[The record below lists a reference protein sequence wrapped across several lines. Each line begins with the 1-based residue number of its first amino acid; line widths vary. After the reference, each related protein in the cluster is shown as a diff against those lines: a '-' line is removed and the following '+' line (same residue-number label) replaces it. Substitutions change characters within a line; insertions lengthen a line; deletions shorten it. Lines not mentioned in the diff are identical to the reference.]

1 MKQRYT
7 KRIVAFALALAMV
20 LTGGAFSTVFNT
32 ASASA
37 ASKKATLKLKKKVS
51 ITAGKKVTLKIK
63 KKNVKKIKSQK
74 WTTSKKSVATV
85 SKKGKVTA
93 KKAGKATIKVK
104 VKYIA
109 KGSKKVKKKT
119 LKCTV
124 TVKKKATPAPANVAT
139 KKPATTTPAPTTPA
153 TTPAPTSKVTPTP
166 NPEAVIYGK
175 PSGNDVIKYT
185 IDDKSNIGEE
195 KTVTFTDGSTVKSKD
210 NGTVR
215 KELSSQD
222 LADSKMGMGVN
233 IGNTLEAVQGIS
245 AKKSMAATDY
255 ATADPSWFVSAWGN
269 VEITQ
274 KYLDTLHSYGIN
286 TVRIP
291 VAWTNGDKDD
301 GSYTINAKLL
311 DAVEKAVIYALNNG
325 MYVVINDH
333 WDNGWWG
340 QFGACKRDENNKKVA
355 NEEVRAKAWARYE
368 KYWTQI
374 AERFNKYSDHL
385 IFEGANEEIGDRL
398 NDSIY
403 SNGYTVT
410 DDQKDVSI
418 GGNLKTPDRYK
429 MAHEINQKFV
439 DIIRATGGNN
449 ANRHL
454 LIPGYN
460 TDFEKTADEKYIMPT
475 DIAENGKTK
484 LFVSVHYYTPWDFC
498 GDGGAGSYTY
508 EDRQKTVELFK
519 NLKRFSDEGYAFIIG
534 ECGVCSPQTVTGSV
548 TAWFNDTFKE
558 AAKYH
563 AVPVLWETG
572 QYFDRAAAT
581 LKFKDVAVYFNEIN
595 GANGDTSMTKT
606 TGKSTD
612 LSFIK
617 EVGDKKSV
625 WNWTG
630 VWYKNGGDY
639 AYGENRYNDK
649 ADKTNGE
656 DPDVAKKM
664 IPSSTVSPTI
674 AGDTTTITFDGAG
687 FQSFLNIDVSKY
699 KKPAIAVQFAPETLD
714 KANWKADDE
723 DNVGH
728 IQLGVSDTATFKDDV
743 DIDYAA
749 FADKLIVLDEAGLN
763 LTKDRHYLSLTF
775 SGRPTITGIQ
785 IYELGE

>member
-109 KGSKKVKKKT
+109 KGSKKVKTKT

-124 TVKKKATPAPANVAT
+124 TVKKKATPAPAPANVAT
-139 KKPATTTPAPTTPA
+139 KKPATTTPAPTP
-153 TTPAPTSKVTPTP
+153 KVTPTP
-166 NPEAVIYGK
+166 DPEAVIYGR

-185 IDDKSNIGEE
+185 IDDKSNIGDE
-195 KTVTFTDGSTVKSKD
+195 KTVTFTDGSTVTSKD

-274 KYLDTLHSYGIN
+274 EYLDALHSYGIN

-291 VAWTNGDKDD
+291 VAWTNGDNDD
-301 GSYTINAKLL
+301 GSYTINAKML

-325 MYVVINDH
+325 MYVIINDH
-333 WDNGWWG
+333 WDNQWWG
-340 QFGACKRDENNKKVA
+340 QFGACKRDENGKKVA
-355 NEEVRAKAWARYE
+355 NEEVRAQAWVRYE

-385 IFEGANEEIGDRL
+385 IFEGANEELGDRL

-403 SNGYTVT
+403 SNGYSTT
-410 DDQKDVSI
+410 DKQGDVAI
-418 GGNLKTPDRYK
+418 GGNLKTADKYK
-429 MAHEINQKFV
+429 MANEINQKFV
-439 DIIRATGGNN
+439 DVIRATGGNN

-460 TDFEKTADEKYIMPT
+460 TDIEKTVNAKFVMPKDT
-475 DIAENGKTK
+475 AENGKTK

-508 EDRQKTVELFK
+508 GDRQKTVENFEL
-519 NLKRFSDEGYAFIIG
+519 LKRFSDEGYAYIIG
-534 ECGVCSPQTVTGSV
+534 ECGVCSPQTVTGNCLV
-548 TAWFNDTFKE
+548 
-558 AAKYH
+558 
-563 AVPVLWETG
+563 
-572 QYFDRAAAT
+572 
-581 LKFKDVAVYFNEIN
+581 
-595 GANGDTSMTKT
+595 
-606 TGKSTD
+606 
-612 LSFIK
+612 
-617 EVGDKKSV
+617 
-625 WNWTG
+625 
-630 VWYKNGGDY
+630 
-639 AYGENRYNDK
+639 
-649 ADKTNGE
+649 
-656 DPDVAKKM
+656 
-664 IPSSTVSPTI
+664 
-674 AGDTTTITFDGAG
+674 
-687 FQSFLNIDVSKY
+687 
-699 KKPAIAVQFAPETLD
+699 
-714 KANWKADDE
+714 
-723 DNVGH
+723 
-728 IQLGVSDTATFKDDV
+728 
-743 DIDYAA
+743 
-749 FADKLIVLDEAGLN
+749 
-763 LTKDRHYLSLTF
+763 
-775 SGRPTITGIQ
+775 
-785 IYELGE
+785 

>member
-1 MKQRYT
+1 MT
-7 KRIVAFALALAMV
+7 TLGFVIALAMV

-109 KGSKKVKKKT
+109 KGSKKVKTKT

-124 TVKKKATPAPANVAT
+124 MVKKKATPAPAPANVAT
-139 KKPATTTPAPTTPA
+139 KKPATTTPAPTP
-153 TTPAPTSKVTPTP
+153 KVTPTP
-166 NPEAVIYGK
+166 DPEAVIYGR

-185 IDDKSNIGEE
+185 IDDKSNIGDE
-195 KTVTFTDGSTVKSKD
+195 KTVTFTDGSTVTSKD

-274 KYLDTLHSYGIN
+274 EYLDALHSYGIN

-291 VAWTNGDKDD
+291 VAWTNGDNDD
-301 GSYTINAKLL
+301 GSYTINAKML

-325 MYVVINDH
+325 MYVIINDH
-333 WDNGWWG
+333 WDNQWWG
-340 QFGACKRDENNKKVA
+340 QFGACKRDENGKKVA
-355 NEEVRAKAWARYE
+355 NEEVRAQAWVRYE

-385 IFEGANEEIGDRL
+385 IFEGANEELGDRL

-403 SNGYTVT
+403 SNGYSTT
-410 DDQKDVSI
+410 DKQGDVAI
-418 GGNLKTPDRYK
+418 GGNLKTADKYK
-429 MAHEINQKFV
+429 MANEINQKFV
-439 DIIRATGGNN
+439 DVIRATGGNN

-460 TDFEKTADEKYIMPT
+460 TDIEKTVNARFVMPKDT
-475 DIAENGKTK
+475 AENGKTK

-508 EDRQKTVELFK
+508 GDRQKTVENFEL
-519 NLKRFSDEGYAFIIG
+519 LKRFSDEGYAYIIG

-572 QYFDRAAAT
+572 QYFDRTAAT

-612 LSFIK
+612 VSFIK

-649 ADKTNGE
+649 ADK
-656 DPDVAKKM
+656 
-664 IPSSTVSPTI
+664 
-674 AGDTTTITFDGAG
+674 
-687 FQSFLNIDVSKY
+687 
-699 KKPAIAVQFAPETLD
+699 
-714 KANWKADDE
+714 
-723 DNVGH
+723 
-728 IQLGVSDTATFKDDV
+728 
-743 DIDYAA
+743 
-749 FADKLIVLDEAGLN
+749 
-763 LTKDRHYLSLTF
+763 
-775 SGRPTITGIQ
+775 ITGV
-785 IYELGE
+785 

>member
-109 KGSKKVKKKT
+109 KGSKKVKTKT

-124 TVKKKATPAPANVAT
+124 TVKKKATPAPAPANVAT
-139 KKPATTTPAPTTPA
+139 KKPATTTPAPTP
-153 TTPAPTSKVTPTP
+153 KVTPTP
-166 NPEAVIYGK
+166 DPEAVIYGR

-185 IDDKSNIGEE
+185 IDDKSNIGDE
-195 KTVTFTDGSTVKSKD
+195 KTVTFTDGSTVTSKD

-274 KYLDTLHSYGIN
+274 EYLDALHSYGIN

-291 VAWTNGDKDD
+291 VAWTNGDNDD
-301 GSYTINAKLL
+301 GSYTINAKML

-325 MYVVINDH
+325 MYVIINDH
-333 WDNGWWG
+333 WDNQWWG
-340 QFGACKRDENNKKVA
+340 QFGACKRDENGKKVA
-355 NEEVRAKAWARYE
+355 NEEVRAQAWVRYE

-385 IFEGANEEIGDRL
+385 IFEGANEELGDRL

-403 SNGYTVT
+403 SNGYSTT
-410 DDQKDVSI
+410 DKQGDVAI
-418 GGNLKTPDRYK
+418 GGNLKTADKYK
-429 MAHEINQKFV
+429 MANEINQKFV
-439 DIIRATGGNN
+439 DVIRATGGNN

-460 TDFEKTADEKYIMPT
+460 TDIEKTVNAKFVMPKDT
-475 DIAENGKTK
+475 AENGKTK

-508 EDRQKTVELFK
+508 GDRQKTV
-519 NLKRFSDEGYAFIIG
+519 
-534 ECGVCSPQTVTGSV
+534 
-548 TAWFNDTFKE
+548 
-558 AAKYH
+558 
-563 AVPVLWETG
+563 
-572 QYFDRAAAT
+572 
-581 LKFKDVAVYFNEIN
+581 
-595 GANGDTSMTKT
+595 
-606 TGKSTD
+606 
-612 LSFIK
+612 
-617 EVGDKKSV
+617 
-625 WNWTG
+625 
-630 VWYKNGGDY
+630 
-639 AYGENRYNDK
+639 
-649 ADKTNGE
+649 
-656 DPDVAKKM
+656 
-664 IPSSTVSPTI
+664 
-674 AGDTTTITFDGAG
+674 
-687 FQSFLNIDVSKY
+687 
-699 KKPAIAVQFAPETLD
+699 
-714 KANWKADDE
+714 
-723 DNVGH
+723 
-728 IQLGVSDTATFKDDV
+728 
-743 DIDYAA
+743 
-749 FADKLIVLDEAGLN
+749 
-763 LTKDRHYLSLTF
+763 
-775 SGRPTITGIQ
+775 
-785 IYELGE
+785 

>member
-51 ITAGKKVTLKIK
+51 ITAGKKVTLKIT

-139 KKPATTTPAPTTPA
+139 KKPATTTPAT
-153 TTPAPTSKVTPTP
+153 TTPAPTPKVTPTP
-166 NPEAVIYGK
+166 NPEAVIYGR

-185 IDDKSNIGEE
+185 IDDKSNIGDE

-301 GSYTINAKLL
+301 GSYTINAKML

-325 MYVVINDH
+325 MYVIINDH
-333 WDNGWWG
+333 WDNQWWG
-340 QFGACKRDENNKKVA
+340 QFGAV
-355 NEEVRAKAWARYE
+355 
-368 KYWTQI
+368 
-374 AERFNKYSDHL
+374 
-385 IFEGANEEIGDRL
+385 
-398 NDSIY
+398 
-403 SNGYTVT
+403 
-410 DDQKDVSI
+410 
-418 GGNLKTPDRYK
+418 
-429 MAHEINQKFV
+429 
-439 DIIRATGGNN
+439 
-449 ANRHL
+449 
-454 LIPGYN
+454 
-460 TDFEKTADEKYIMPT
+460 
-475 DIAENGKTK
+475 
-484 LFVSVHYYTPWDFC
+484 
-498 GDGGAGSYTY
+498 SYTH
-508 EDRQKTVELFK
+508 L
-519 NLKRFSDEGYAFIIG
+519 
-534 ECGVCSPQTVTGSV
+534 
-548 TAWFNDTFKE
+548 
-558 AAKYH
+558 
-563 AVPVLWETG
+563 
-572 QYFDRAAAT
+572 T
-581 LKFKDVAVYFNEIN
+581 L
-595 GANGDTSMTKT
+595 
-606 TGKSTD
+606 
-612 LSFIK
+612 
-617 EVGDKKSV
+617 
-625 WNWTG
+625 
-630 VWYKNGGDY
+630 
-639 AYGENRYNDK
+639 
-649 ADKTNGE
+649 
-656 DPDVAKKM
+656 
-664 IPSSTVSPTI
+664 PTI
-674 AGDTTTITFDGAG
+674 
-687 FQSFLNIDVSKY
+687 LRV
-699 KKPAIAVQFAPETLD
+699 
-714 KANWKADDE
+714 
-723 DNVGH
+723 
-728 IQLGVSDTATFKDDV
+728 
-743 DIDYAA
+743 
-749 FADKLIVLDEAGLN
+749 
-763 LTKDRHYLSLTF
+763 
-775 SGRPTITGIQ
+775 
-785 IYELGE
+785 